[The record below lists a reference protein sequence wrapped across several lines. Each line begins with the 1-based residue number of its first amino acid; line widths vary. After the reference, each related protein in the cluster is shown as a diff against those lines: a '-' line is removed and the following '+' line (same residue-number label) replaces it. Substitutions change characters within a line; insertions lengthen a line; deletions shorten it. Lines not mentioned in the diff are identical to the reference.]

1 MLSFEDRSR
10 NEAYRLTF
18 NEEELV
24 EYIKNNKHEVSQIKI
39 ITLAEIMSVAP
50 NTVTRFCYKLGYE
63 SFAELKLLLNYET
76 RVNSYEDYQQII
88 NKNFELIDK
97 ERELKA
103 ANIMSKA
110 QGVNFYAKDQT
121 GLILKG
127 SVQNFFAKDNK
138 FQFFEYESDIIRRIK
153 STINETFFLVSL
165 TGESRSVVDIAKYA
179 KAKGHKVITLTNL
192 SDNTLSKLS
201 DVSLYCYTEVK
212 HVNDYNVTDKT
223 PLMIIMYSLYLTFCK
238 I

>member
-1 MLSFEDRSR
+1 MLSLEDRAK

-24 EYIKNNKHEVSQIKI
+24 DYIKNNKEEVSQIKI
-39 ITLAEIMSVAP
+39 ITLAEIMTIAP
-50 NTVTRFCYKLGYE
+50 NTITRFCYKLGYE
-63 SFAELKLLLNYET
+63 SFAELKLFLNYET
-76 RVNSYEDYQQII
+76 RSDSYGDYQQIL

-103 ANIMSKA
+103 ANIMYKA
-110 QGVNFYAKDQT
+110 RGVNFYAKDQT

-127 SVQNFFAKDNK
+127 SAQNFYAEDNK
-138 FQFFEYESDIIRRIK
+138 FQSFEYESDIIRRIK
-153 STINETFFLVSL
+153 SAKNETFFLVSL
-165 TGESRSVVDIAKYA
+165 TGESRSVVDIAKCA
-179 KAKGHKVITLTNL
+179 KVKGHKVISLTNL
-192 SDNTLSKLS
+192 SDNTLSKLA

-212 HVNDYNVTDKT
+212 HINDYNVTDKT
-223 PLMIIMYSLYLTFCK
+223 PLMIIMYSLYLTYRE